1 MEKVNGVEDNG
12 AQEKF
17 DHVQS
22 IDATPVALSLQL
34 QIKPEYTREFLQ
46 VMAANAAASREEEG
60 CLRFDLLRDES
71 DASKFMTYE
80 VFSSFAALEGHKE
93 MPYVKAW
100 GAFQYGDKRPV
111 LSKNLVCMT
120 VVNAQR
126 FLPLE
131 QDLDED
137 TQEMREDSYGT
148 ERERSRSPCRES

>member
-60 CLRFDLLRDES
+60 CLRFDLLRYEC
-71 DASKFMTYE
+71 DASKFMIYE

-93 MPYVKAW
+93 KPYAKAW
-100 GAFQYGDKRPV
+100 GAFQFGDKRPV
-111 LSKNLVCMT
+111 LSKNLVRMT

-137 TQEMREDSYGT
+137 TQETREDSYGPD
-148 ERERSRSPCRES
+148 RERSRSPCRES